1 MSPFYIHSVYDDLE
15 PVVWMYTSGTKHFFI
30 ALFFWPKR
38 IFTPKKLDTAPKN
51 DKKKRLLE
59 DWTGSL
65 LKIV

>member
-1 MSPFYIHSVYDDLE
+1 
-15 PVVWMYTSGTKHFFI
+15 MYTSGTKHFFI

-38 IFTPKKLDTAPKN
+38 IFTPKKKLDTAPKN

>member
-1 MSPFYIHSVYDDLE
+1 
-15 PVVWMYTSGTKHFFI
+15 MYGCIPLVLNTSSS
-30 ALFFWPKR
+30 LFSFGLNEYSLR
-38 IFTPKKLDTAPKN
+38 KKLDTAPKN